1 MNNFSPIA
9 VILSAILGVA
19 GGLWFLNHMANE
31 MQLRGFEQS
40 MANDS
45 KGALAYYDKAIMLNS
60 RLSPAYLNRAQTE
73 RALGDSA
80 AALRDCDKAIE
91 IGGSPEFLTMTY
103 TVRGALKE
111 ELNDKQG
118 AIADYTS
125 ALNLTSTTEL
135 SPINF
140 EALNNRAL
148 LRVAVGDS
156 VDAIKDLTEIIKLDP
171 SSADAYHARATAL
184 DNIGDLAGALRD
196 LNKSIELNG
205 SDFGTYHDRA
215 IVKSKLGNEVGAKAD
230 FDQSNL
236 LNPDETSNASNGSED
251 CPEMPMFVS

>member
-9 VILSAILGVA
+9 VILSAIIGVA
-19 GGLWFLNHMANE
+19 SGLMFLNHMADE
-31 MQLRGFEQS
+31 MQVRGFEMS

-45 KGALAYYDKAIMLNS
+45 KGALAFYDKAIMLNS
-60 RLSPAYLNRAQTE
+60 KLSPAYLNRAQTE
-73 RALGDSA
+73 RVLGDTT
-80 AALRDCDKAIE
+80 AALADCDKAIE

-103 TVRGALKE
+103 TIRGALRE
-111 ELNDKQG
+111 ELNDKKG

-125 ALNLTSTTEL
+125 ALNLNSAAEL

-156 VDAIKDLTEIIKLDP
+156 ADAIKDLNEIIKLDP
-171 SSADAYHARATAL
+171 SSADAYHARATAF
-184 DNIGDLAGALRD
+184 DNIGDLAGALKD
-196 LNKSIELNG
+196 LNKSIELNAT
-205 SDFGTYHDRA
+205 DFGAFHDRA
-215 IVKSKLGNEVGAKAD
+215 IVKSKLGNEDGAKAD
-230 FDQSNL
+230 FDQSIR

-251 CPEMPMFVS
+251 CFEMPMFVS